1 MSRHRRGSR
10 SEQLAPALFPFLAVL
25 LCTMGALVLVLVL
38 VVSQASASAKQAL
51 DEGQA
56 AWQEVADV
64 VEVVSAE
71 MLARREQQQEAIDR
85 KRSQLEA
92 IEDHIQRL
100 VGELKQLEET
110 SRAIDD
116 RLQLDEQ
123 QRQDHRQAIANVE
136 ARILEERQRLE
147 QLQTAAANKPPAFA
161 ILPYQG
167 SSGTSRRPIYLE
179 CTEQGVTIQPE
190 GVLIS
195 LDDLK
200 PPHGPGNPLDT
211 SLRLIRSAYHK
222 LDTSASIASA
232 PYPLL
237 LVRPDG
243 IRAYVLARAA
253 MSGWDDQFGYELIDQ
268 QLPLAFPASIPGLKP
283 QLISNL
289 EVARQR
295 QAALIAAMPR
305 RYQQATPWD
314 ETLEDIDGEAS
325 LGHGVTSPREQASG
339 SDWTAVDRAVETDA
353 SKWSMVR
360 TLPGANGRPLP
371 SSGAS
376 SSPAEATAD
385 GWSPAASTTA
395 QAWPPPQELQVGG
408 GSSGDGQAGS
418 SDNRGG
424 LVGAPEGVPKPGFT
438 QPQPHLPPSPPPD
451 AEAPLSGLSLSNTAQ
466 AMPSADPRN
475 QSLSQENRPTADPTA
490 ASSMQTERER
500 NGTENPT
507 ASLPIAST
515 PSNSGGEATSHG
527 TTTARSWTASRR
539 VTNGTAVSRPMTFV
553 VMPDRWFLM
562 EDDRPGK
569 VEKVIALQ
577 AGPAEAR
584 RKLEE
589 AIDARVE
596 AWGVAVAGGY
606 WAPKL
611 VLQLA
616 PQAELSAQRF
626 QKLMEGSELS
636 IELQPLP

>member
-1 MSRHRRGSR
+1 
-10 SEQLAPALFPFLAVL
+10 
-25 LCTMGALVLVLVL
+25 MGALVLVLVL

-51 DEGQA
+51 DQGQA

-64 VEVVSAE
+64 VEVVSGE
-71 MLARREQQQEAIDR
+71 MLARREQQQDAIDR

-100 VGELKQLEET
+100 VEELKQLEEM
-110 SRAIDD
+110 SRVIDD
-116 RLQLDEQ
+116 RQQLDEQ
-123 QRQDHRQAIANVE
+123 QRQEHRQAIAAME
-136 ARILEERQRLE
+136 AKIEEEHQRLE
-147 QLQTAAANKPPAFA
+147 QLRTAAAGKPPAFA

-167 SSGTSRRPIYLE
+167 TNGTSRRPIYLE

-211 SLRLIRSAYHK
+211 SLRVIRSAYQK

-268 QLPLAFPASIPGLKP
+268 QLPLAFPVSIPGLKP

-305 RYQQATPWD
+305 RYQQANPWD

-325 LGHGVTSPREQASG
+325 LGHGLTSPRDQASS
-339 SDWTAVDRAVETDA
+339 SDWTAVDRAVETEA
-353 SKWSMVR
+353 STWNMVR

-371 SSGAS
+371 SSAATAL
-376 SSPAEATAD
+376 PAEATAE
-385 GWSPAASTTA
+385 GWSPAASTTG
-395 QAWPPPQELQVGG
+395 QAWPPSQELQVGAG
-408 GSSGDGQAGS
+408 TGGDGPAGS
-418 SDNRGG
+418 SDDPNSRM
-424 LVGAPEGVPKPGFT
+424 GAPHGTQNPGFAES
-438 QPQPHLPPSPPPD
+438 QPHLSSSPPPD
-451 AEAPLSGLSLSNTAQ
+451 AEAPHSGLSLSNTAQ

-475 QSLSQENRPTADPTA
+475 QSLSQENSSMADPTA
-490 ASSMQTERER
+490 PSSMQTAREK
-500 NGTENPT
+500 NEAENPT
-507 ASLPIAST
+507 ASIPIASSPT
-515 PSNSGGEATSHG
+515 SSRGEATSPG
-527 TTTARSWTASRR
+527 TSAARSWTASRR

-569 VEKVIALQ
+569 VEKVIPLQ

-611 VLQLA
+611 ILQLA